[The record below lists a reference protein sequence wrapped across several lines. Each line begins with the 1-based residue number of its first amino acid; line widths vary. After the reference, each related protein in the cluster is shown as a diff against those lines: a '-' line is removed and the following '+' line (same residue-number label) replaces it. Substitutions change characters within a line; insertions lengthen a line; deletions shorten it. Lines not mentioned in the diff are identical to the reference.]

1 MAKGDADKAKSSE
14 AWEAEARGECG
25 QSISGHQK
33 GEERR
38 TRTRAERQDQRVWAP
53 SWAGRAAELAEGGS
67 PNSRARGL
75 EGTIEVDGGLESH
88 QVRTREAESAA
99 EKQSRGE
106 AREPQDWAGGDSR
119 AAAALRKHLA
129 GERARR
135 EGEGGW
141 KQYA

>member
-1 MAKGDADKAKSSE
+1 MQWTRGGHRKSVS
-14 AWEAEARGECG
+14 
-25 QSISGHQK
+25 
-33 GEERR
+33 ERR
-38 TRTRAERQDQRVWAP
+38 AMQAATVSRQAP

-129 GERARR
+129 GERAKR